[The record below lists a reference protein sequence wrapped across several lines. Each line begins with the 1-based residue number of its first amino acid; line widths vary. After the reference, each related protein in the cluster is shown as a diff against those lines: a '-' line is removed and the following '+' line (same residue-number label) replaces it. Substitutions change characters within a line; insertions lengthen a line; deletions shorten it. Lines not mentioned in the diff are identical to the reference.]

1 MTSTT
6 TVAVQYIGRRPTFR
20 DHLFGTGLNF
30 EQGQTRELPPE
41 VARKFLRHA
50 DQFAEAAAEQAAA
63 KPKGKAAEKGPVDD
77 TDPDGTKAALE
88 QAAKQKDQLDD
99 KERQRQDLMDTI
111 AHMPKAGLIEF
122 ARNNYRQEL
131 DKSLKVDALREQVR
145 SFVDQFGMVG

>member
-6 TVAVQYIGRRPTFR
+6 TVAVQYIGRRPSFR
-20 DHLFGTGLNF
+20 DHLFGTGLTF

-50 DQFAEAAAEQAAA
+50 DQFGAAEASNAAA
-63 KPKGKAAEKGPVDD
+63 APSETSKTVENP
-77 TDPDGTKAALE
+77 DPDGTKAALDLAE
-88 QAAKQKDQLDD
+88 KQKEEAND

-111 AHMPKAGLIEF
+111 AHMPKDSLIEY

-131 DKSLKVDALREQVR
+131 DKSKKVGELRELVR
-145 SFVDQFGMVG
+145 GLVDQFGLVG